1 MAEKNKEKITLDTEV
16 STSELATVLG
26 LSVRRI
32 QQMVQDGKLPT
43 VRRGKLSLCQSVQK
57 YISFQG
63 KDDLNEEEEK
73 LEKGRRKAEVT
84 LKISKAQ
91 VAQLEAAELQGK
103 MHRSEDVAAMTED
116 LIYTIRDAL
125 VSLPGRL
132 AVDVVTAKT
141 AAEASEIIKKEVYT
155 VMQELAT
162 YRYDPR
168 KYEERVRDR
177 RDWDASES
185 DTNDG

>member
-1 MAEKNKEKITLDTEV
+1 MAEKNKEKITVDTEV

-32 QQMVQDGKLPT
+32 QQMIQDGKLPT
-43 VRRGKLSLCQSVQK
+43 SRRGKLSLCQSVQK

-63 KDDLNEEEEK
+63 KDDLSEEEEK
-73 LEKGRRKAEVT
+73 LEKGQRKAEVT

-116 LIYTIRDAL
+116 LIYTIRAAL
-125 VSLPGRL
+125 VALPGRL
-132 AVDVVTAKT
+132 AVDVTEAKT

-155 VMQELAT
+155 VMKELSA
-162 YRYDPR
+162 YRYNPKR
-168 KYEERVRDR
+168 YEERVRNR
-177 RDWDASES
+177 RNWDITES
-185 DTNDG
+185 DIDDE